1 MREIKFKGWC
11 EKDSE
16 WRYGFYITDGKVH
29 EINTMLKSGSFYA
42 SQVDVESVGQYTGL
56 KDKNGTEIYEGD
68 IVKAFSVFDMTYDYS
83 FEKDNDPKTLYQIS
97 FDDGCFQFKG
107 VKQWSDGSNDWRSI
121 ENVELFKVE
130 VIGNIYE
137 NPELIK

>member
-29 EINTMLKSGSFYA
+29 EINTILKSGRFYA
-42 SQVDVESVGQYTGL
+42 SQVDVESVGQHTGL
-56 KDKNGTEIYEGD
+56 KDKNGVEIYEGD
-68 IVKAFSVFDMTYDYS
+68 IVSDHVGVGEVKYSENKAS
-83 FEKDNDPKTLYQIS
+83 
-97 FDDGCFQFKG
+97 
-107 VKQWSDGSNDWRSI
+107 
-121 ENVELFKVE
+121 FKVDYNDGFAKWFLDYTVRGERESIE

-137 NPELIK
+137 SPELIEGEAND